1 MNCKKCGNEIKEG
14 NEFCT
19 NCGHS
24 LNKTKFNKLKEYK
37 IPIIIIT
44 AWIVIM
50 CAIIG
55 KKAVSNKEDNENS
68 SSNNEVNI
76 NSNIVVENA
85 TNNDIDQE
93 NNDLIDIQNQTFNLK
108 EDDIVNFFN
117 ADPKYNYL
125 ANEYERSIVED
136 GNTIIYTNKTLEG
149 TKTVGI
155 KISTTN
161 SKVQTIFFNY
171 TSNEKLT
178 NQEISTELAIQAAK
192 GIDLIYFKVRGKR
205 YNDLTDYE
213 KVYDYILKF
222 NDLILDNTYHKNLRY
237 TVTNDSKSVTTTYEV
252 IRDEETTTNL
262 LEQIELID
270 PNNEYPVCIGEY
282 GDYTEYWILDS
293 EGNKIRFS
301 DIEGFKNAIEIYK
314 ERANNTSDNND
325 NSNNS
330 NSEDKQ
336 ISNSNNQNTKNNLNS
351 NFDNDEEEYEDTTIT
366 FSYNELKNKTEEEL
380 VKLFKE
386 KGLVPKVNKETRE
399 VPYVDERAD
408 TTVITNSGYG
418 SYEKG
423 ETVEIKATY
432 YKPVAW
438 KTYVSASVSGK
449 SFNVKGK
456 TCYTEQLYVNH
467 DVDVAYC
474 FYENPLGLNSYEINR
489 IGRGVEFYINDKLI
503 EKGSSLF
510 KEYTF
515 DKVETITFKV
525 VAPYVYEFNLEGLD
539 ERGEGTMIDKNVIL
553 YEKKI
558 NVKDLYSGEGEKA
571 KIEIN

>member
-1 MNCKKCGNEIKEG
+1 MEFGNSGIHGTLTDYPFLIVENKDTGNVARICIYYAYSQNTGTELNAEAINLNYLLINSALKNIGQQELANVISTIKNKVSSANNDDVPVKGIEYGTMNGSKNSYGNLKGVYLMFGTTMDSLYEEKEDVEQQEG
-14 NEFCT
+14 NEEI
-19 NCGHS
+19 NDD
-24 LNKTKFNKLKEYK
+24 KT
-37 IPIIIIT
+37 
-44 AWIVIM
+44 
-50 CAIIG
+50 
-55 KKAVSNKEDNENS
+55 S
-68 SSNNEVNI
+68 
-76 NSNIVVENA
+76 
-85 TNNDIDQE
+85 
-93 NNDLIDIQNQTFNLK
+93 
-108 EDDIVNFFN
+108 
-117 ADPKYNYL
+117 
-125 ANEYERSIVED
+125 
-136 GNTIIYTNKTLEG
+136 TNK
-149 TKTVGI
+149 
-155 KISTTN
+155 
-161 SKVQTIFFNY
+161 
-171 TSNEKLT
+171 
-178 NQEISTELAIQAAK
+178 QE
-192 GIDLIYFKVRGKR
+192 
-205 YNDLTDYE
+205 
-213 KVYDYILKF
+213 
-222 NDLILDNTYHKNLRY
+222 
-237 TVTNDSKSVTTTYEV
+237 
-252 IRDEETTTNL
+252 
-262 LEQIELID
+262 
-270 PNNEYPVCIGEY
+270 
-282 GDYTEYWILDS
+282 
-293 EGNKIRFS
+293 
-301 DIEGFKNAIEIYK
+301 
-314 ERANNTSDNND
+314 
-325 NSNNS
+325 NSNNN

-336 ISNSNNQNTKNNLNS
+336 TSNSNNQNTNNSSNS

-399 VPYVDERAD
+399 VPYVDELAD

-489 IGRGVEFYINDKLI
+489 IGRGVEFYINGKLI

-539 ERGEGTMIDKNVIL
+539 ERGEGTMIDKNVTL

>member
-19 NCGHS
+19 NCGYS
-24 LNKTKFNKLKEYK
+24 INGIKKNKLKEYK
-37 IPIIIIT
+37 IPIMIICIFVIIIILIFGIKAIFNKIDSRNYINNEVNT
-44 AWIVIM
+44 DTNIVTGEENQSEEKVYITQDSDVSPTGKEF
-50 CAIIG
+50 IG
-55 KKAVSNKEDNENS
+55 EFSNSLTEIYQDYKSGNASMIKKYYSTSISNMKQFSIEN
-68 SSNNEVNI
+68 SSNNEK
-76 NSNIVVENA
+76 IVETVYYYN
-85 TNNDIDQE
+85 TLNNKIIGSRYIINDINIYEKILAYNNSTLEEFLNTSIKGSFNIFLNAHNDNSSQE
-93 NNDLIDIQNQTFNLK
+93 FK
-108 EDDIVNFFN
+108 ERFE
-117 ADPKYNYL
+117 KYNTFIADNFSDVQNKVFY
-125 ANEYERSIVED
+125 N
-136 GNTIIYTNKTLEG
+136 GNYTFSYRALGDTLCIITNYKNNTNKMEVLLLAYDES
-149 TKTVGI
+149 KNPEEEI
-155 KISTTN
+155 KN
-161 SKVQTIFFNY
+161 W
-171 TSNEKLT
+171 
-178 NQEISTELAIQAAK
+178 
-192 GIDLIYFKVRGKR
+192 
-205 YNDLTDYE
+205 
-213 KVYDYILKF
+213 YDK
-222 NDLILDNTYHKNLRY
+222 
-237 TVTNDSKSVTTTYEV
+237 VTTLNE
-252 IRDEETTTNL
+252 DEEDVEKQEDKEEANDDKFSTNKQ
-262 LEQIELID
+262 E
-270 PNNEYPVCIGEY
+270 
-282 GDYTEYWILDS
+282 
-293 EGNKIRFS
+293 
-301 DIEGFKNAIEIYK
+301 
-314 ERANNTSDNND
+314 

-330 NSEDKQ
+330 NSDDKQ
-336 ISNSNNQNTKNNLNS
+336 TSNNQNINNN
-351 NFDNDEEEYEDTTIT
+351 EEEYEDTTIT

-489 IGRGVEFYINDKLI
+489 IGRGVEFYINGKLI

-539 ERGEGTMIDKNVIL
+539 ERGEGTMIDKNVTL

>member
-1 MNCKKCGNEIKEG
+1 MKCKKCGKEIAEG
-14 NEFCT
+14 NIFCT
-19 NCGHS
+19 NCGQS
-24 LNKTKFNKLKEYK
+24 INEPVKSKKKVV
-37 IPIIIIT
+37 
-44 AWIVIM
+44 IVIIVVLILIISV
-50 CAIIG
+50 IIG
-55 KKAVSNKEDNENS
+55 IKAITNKKDNQNVSTNNEIIGENITNSDIEHDNETTN
-68 SSNNEVNI
+68 
-76 NSNIVVENA
+76 NSNI
-85 TNNDIDQE
+85 
-93 NNDLIDIQNQTFNLK
+93 
-108 EDDIVNFFN
+108 
-117 ADPKYNYL
+117 
-125 ANEYERSIVED
+125 D
-136 GNTIIYTNKTLEG
+136 G
-149 TKTVGI
+149 
-155 KISTTN
+155 
-161 SKVQTIFFNY
+161 
-171 TSNEKLT
+171 EK
-178 NQEISTELAIQAAK
+178 S
-192 GIDLIYFKVRGKR
+192 
-205 YNDLTDYE
+205 
-213 KVYDYILKF
+213 
-222 NDLILDNTYHKNLRY
+222 
-237 TVTNDSKSVTTTYEV
+237 
-252 IRDEETTTNL
+252 L
-262 LEQIELID
+262 LEQIKSID
-270 PNNEYPVCIGEY
+270 PNNEYQVLYNEY
-282 GDYTEYWILDS
+282 GEYWILDS
-293 EGNKIRFS
+293 EGKKIYF
-301 DIEGFKNAIEIYK
+301 DDVEGFKNAIEIYK
-314 ERANNTSDNND
+314 ENANKTADNND
-325 NSNNS
+325 NSNTNKQENSNNS
-330 NSEDKQ
+330 NSDDKQ
-336 ISNSNNQNTKNNLNS
+336 TSNNQNINNN
-351 NFDNDEEEYEDTTIT
+351 EEEYEDTNIT

-399 VPYVDERAD
+399 VPYVDELAD

-489 IGRGVEFYINDKLI
+489 IGRGVEFYINGKLI

-539 ERGEGTMIDKNVIL
+539 ERGEGTMIDKNVTL